1 MSDAVAALVQQYR
14 EWLAENGHSI
24 LVGDRVNESTAA
36 ALMDTSPKTL
46 RNWRSLR
53 TGPQFIKRPNRRV
66 SYRLDAIAAW
76 ELNGE

>member
-1 MSDAVAALVQQYR
+1 MNDAIAALVEQYR
-14 EWLAENGHSI
+14 AWLRDNGHVI
-24 LVGDRVNESTAA
+24 LAGDRVTESTAA